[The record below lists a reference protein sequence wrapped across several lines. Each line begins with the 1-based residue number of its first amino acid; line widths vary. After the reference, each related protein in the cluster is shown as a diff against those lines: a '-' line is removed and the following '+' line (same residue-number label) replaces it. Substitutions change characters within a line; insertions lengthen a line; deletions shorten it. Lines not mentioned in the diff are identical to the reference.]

1 MKTKEQV
8 YMEAR
13 DHLERKIEKLQ
24 EEKIRIDNE
33 IQKTQSLL
41 KELPRIYNSDK

>member
-1 MKTKEQV
+1 MKTKEQL

-13 DHLERKIEKLQ
+13 DYLETKIEKLE

-33 IQKTQSLL
+33 IENTKRLL
-41 KELPRIYNSDK
+41 KELPRIYDSN